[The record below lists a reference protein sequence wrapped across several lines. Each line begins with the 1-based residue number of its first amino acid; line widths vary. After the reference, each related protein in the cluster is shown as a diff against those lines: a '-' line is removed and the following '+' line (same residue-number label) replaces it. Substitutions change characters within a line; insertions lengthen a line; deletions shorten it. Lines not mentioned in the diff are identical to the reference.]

1 MLKFMRQILR
11 EEAGAAAVEYG
22 LIVSLIVLAML
33 TALSGVA
40 DSNTRMWNTV
50 QQKITAP

>member
-11 EEAGAAAVEYG
+11 DEAGAAAVEYG
-22 LIVSLIVLAML
+22 LIVSLIILAML

-40 DSNTRMWNTV
+40 DSNTRMWNKVEQT
-50 QQKITAP
+50 ITTP